1 MDAKPLRTL
10 LVEDNPG
17 DARLIREMLSEVKD
31 GEFELINADRLAAA
45 IDLAERDS
53 IDVVLLDLSLPD
65 SHGLDTFLQLHVKV
79 PHLPVIV
86 LTGLDDEAIAVR
98 AAHEGA
104 QDYLVK
110 GEAEGKQL
118 ARSIRYAVER
128 KQIERQLRESEQRLR
143 TVVTTAPIVLYA
155 TDPNGVITLCQGRGL
170 AALGLTSADL
180 EGLSLTQAFPELP
193 QLAESIRRAMAGE
206 TLQGNLDMR
215 GATYQTFTMPLRDSH
230 EDVCGIIGV
239 ATDVTDL
246 TRAQRE
252 LQQTVA
258 VLQDKTAELESFSY
272 SVSHDLKE
280 PLRTLEAFS
289 QFLLEDHAANLDAQ
303 GIDYLT
309 RIMKASARLKNML
322 DELLLLTRI
331 GRRPE
336 LLEQIGVGQ
345 IVADIL
351 STAQLAL
358 SEKHATVNVV
368 GELPHVLGDAAHI
381 EQIFGNLISNAL
393 KFNESEQPAI
403 EIGLQE
409 ENERSVTFY
418 VRDNG
423 IGIDPEHHDHIFG
436 VFKRL
441 HRREQYDGTGAG
453 LAIVKRAAEA
463 LEGRVWLESQLGS
476 GATFYVTL
484 PRWRAAAAPLAEA
497 AG

>member
-1 MDAKPLRTL
+1 MSTRPLRVL

-17 DARLIREMLSEVKD
+17 DARLIQEVLSGVK
-31 GEFELINADRLAAA
+31 GGLFELINADRLAAA
-45 IDLAERDS
+45 IELAERDA
-53 IDVVLLDLSLPD
+53 IDVVLLDLGLPD
-65 SHGLDTFLQLHVKV
+65 SQGLDTFLQLHVKV

-86 LTGLDDEAIAVR
+86 LTGLDDEAVAIR

-118 ARSIRYAVER
+118 SRSIRYAIER
-128 KQIERQLRESEQRLR
+128 KQNERALRESEERLR

-155 TDPNGVITLCQGRGL
+155 TDANGVITLCQGRGL
-170 AALGLTSADL
+170 AALGLASTDL
-180 EGLSLTQAFPELP
+180 EGRSITQVFPELP
-193 QLAESIRRAMAGE
+193 QLAESVRRATAGE
-206 TLQGNLDMR
+206 TLNGTLDLR
-215 GATYQTFTMPLRDSH
+215 GAAYQTFTMPLRDR
-230 EDVCGIIGV
+230 EGEICGIIGV

-246 TRAQRE
+246 TRTQRE

-303 GIDYLT
+303 GIDYLA
-309 RIMKASARLKNML
+309 RITKASARLKNML

-336 LLEQIGVGQ
+336 LLEQINVGQ

-351 STAQLAL
+351 STAQMTLN
-358 SEKHATVNVV
+358 EKHATVNVV
-368 GELPHVLGDAAHI
+368 GGLPRVLGDAAHV

-403 EIGLQE
+403 AIGMEE
-409 ENERSVTFY
+409 ENDREVTFY

-463 LEGRVWLESQLGS
+463 LEGRVWVESQLGS

-484 PRWRAAAAPLAEA
+484 PRWHGVAVPLAKA
-497 AG
+497 VA